1 METNETFEQS
11 SPAPGIV
18 LNFEAQSYL
27 REAGR
32 WAVFLGILGFIGTGL
47 ILICALFV
55 STFFA
60 LMAQYQ
66 PTPYPAGIS
75 GIVSFVYVL
84 IAVFNFFFAL
94 YLYQF
99 GSGIKKAILY
109 NDTVE
114 TGKALEKLKSFFKL
128 WGITTIVI
136 IAIWAL
142 VIIISIVVGIG
153 AASMMHR

>member
-1 METNETFEQS
+1 METNETFEHSRGQGM
-11 SPAPGIV
+11 A

-27 REAGR
+27 REAGK

-47 ILICALFV
+47 ILILALFV
-55 STFFA
+55 STIFA

-75 GIVSFVYVL
+75 SIVSFVYVL

-99 GSGIKKAILY
+99 GSRIKKAILY
-109 NDTVE
+109 QDAVE
-114 TGKALEKLKSFFKL
+114 TNKALEKLKSFFKL
-128 WGITTIVI
+128 WGVTTIVI
-136 IAIWAL
+136 MAIYAL
-142 VIIISIVVGIG
+142 VIIILIAVGIG
-153 AASMMHR
+153 AASMVHR

>member
-1 METNETFEQS
+1 METNETFERI
-11 SPAPGIV
+11 PEPGIS

-27 REAGR
+27 REAGK

-55 STFFA
+55 STILA

-66 PTPYPAGIS
+66 PSPYPAGIGS
-75 GIVSFVYVL
+75 AISFVYVL

-99 GSGIKKAILY
+99 GSRIKKAILY
-109 NDTVE
+109 QDAVE
-114 TGKALEKLKSFFKL
+114 TNKAFEKLKSFFKL

-136 IAIWAL
+136 IAINVLA
-142 VIIISIVVGIG
+142 IIIAIAVGIG
-153 AASMMHR
+153 AASMLHK

>member
-1 METNETFEQS
+1 METNETFEQT
-11 SPAPGIV
+11 SPGPALV

-27 REAGR
+27 REAGK

-55 STFFA
+55 STIFA
-60 LMAQYQ
+60 LIAQYQ

-99 GSGIKKAILY
+99 GSRIKKGILF
-109 NDTVE
+109 NDAME
-114 TGKALEKLKSFFKL
+114 TNKALEKLKSFFKL

-136 IAIWAL
+136 LAL
-142 VIIISIVVGIG
+142 YALMIIIFIIVGVG

>member
-1 METNETFEQS
+1 METNETFEHI
-11 SPAPGIV
+11 PGSGIA

-27 REAGR
+27 REAGK
-32 WAVFLGILGFIGTGL
+32 WAVFLGILGFIGSGL
-47 ILICALFV
+47 ILVLALFA
-55 STFFA
+55 STILA

-66 PTPYPAGIS
+66 PSPYLAGIS
-75 GIVSFVYVL
+75 SAVSFVYVL

-99 GSGIKKAILY
+99 GSRIKKAILY
-109 NDTVE
+109 QDTVE
-114 TGKALEKLKSFFKL
+114 INKAFEKLKSFFKL

-136 IAIWAL
+136 MAIYAL
-142 VIIISIVVGIG
+142 IIIIFIVIGIG